1 MQKFLGGLAV
11 GFLLAYFLLH
21 AANQGRAKA
30 LETSA
35 KENKPTDG
43 VYYSYALQSSLDIR
57 KDGRLQLVR
66 KNEVLNFTWT
76 EKDNVITAV
85 PKDNDSLESSL
96 VLQKEGRFIYLQGI
110 RFVER

>member
-1 MQKFLGGLAV
+1 MQKFLGGLAI

-21 AANQGRAKA
+21 AANQDRAKA

-35 KENKPTDG
+35 KENEPIDG
-43 VYYSYALQSSLDIR
+43 VYYSYALQSSLDFR
-57 KDGRLQLVR
+57 KDGRLIFVR
-66 KNEVLNFTWT
+66 KNEMAAFTWT

-85 PKDNDSLESSL
+85 PKDNDSLDSSL
-96 VLQKEGRFIYLQGI
+96 VFQKEGRFIYLQGI